1 MVPVLV
7 TRLRWR
13 SLLPATPARSAIDP
27 SKWLTSTRA
36 TCFKPPLAKKLKGY
50 PSLFYSFLLKIISII
65 IPRSFQ
71 RNGNW
76 IPITHWWLVVTGGSS
91 FSRWP
96 PEPIFRLQL
105 DAKYQPS
112 FVCFFFNCCFKST
125 IMKKKKKKGNQRCCT
140 YLLSQFVFCLSNKRV
155 PFNRPLSRWHLP
167 PAPSKKER
175 KSVCVCECV
184 DLESWGRKK
193 QVASGYHLLSDLNVV
208 VSISHF
214 IIFSSLSVLLTL
226 ILRLF
231 SGTSYDRFMPC
242 IGVCVCM

>member
-1 MVPVLV
+1 
-7 TRLRWR
+7 
-13 SLLPATPARSAIDP
+13 
-27 SKWLTSTRA
+27 
-36 TCFKPPLAKKLKGY
+36 
-50 PSLFYSFLLKIISII
+50 LKIISII

-175 KSVCVCECV
+175 KKVCVCVWVCRSRELRSKETGGLWIPSTKWFECCRFN
-184 DLESWGRKK
+184 LSL
-193 QVASGYHLLSDLNVV
+193 HNILLSFCPPHLNPPFIFGYQLRPLHAVYRCVCVYV
-208 VSISHF
+208 VSLF
-214 IIFSSLSVLLTL
+214 I
-226 ILRLF
+226 
-231 SGTSYDRFMPC
+231 
-242 IGVCVCM
+242 